1 MEGVTML
8 SGSSSPTSTTSLTS
22 ATVTRAA
29 VAMTTLKR
37 SEEHTSELQSRSDL
51 VCRLLL
57 EKKKKKENSSSTRP
71 NSSHHHHTDAVH
83 YLKPKHLRSPIP
95 AHYIAAVQQQND
107 TSHFYTHAL
116 VSLLSLQ

>member
-57 EKKKKKENSSSTRP
+57 EKKKKKEDTAKFAKKQIYHKKIASKYHVNVTQYYMVIMLQHHASLHQAMRNDSCVSRTHTR
-71 NSSHHHHTDAVH
+71 S
-83 YLKPKHLRSPIP
+83 R
-95 AHYIAAVQQQND
+95 
-107 TSHFYTHAL
+107 
-116 VSLLSLQ
+116 